1 MIGAEETSRY
11 RHDHNKAGTKN
22 AMKQNSRG
30 NTKEEYDTDGITY
43 SSELSF
49 FNWLQQ
55 QTKDSTAN
63 HWNKMVENKSG
74 LNKVQETLDVR

>member
-1 MIGAEETSRY
+1 MIILNAEVLPSDSSSEIYQAKSTYYVIGAEETSRY

-49 FNWLQQ
+49 FN
-55 QTKDSTAN
+55 
-63 HWNKMVENKSG
+63 
-74 LNKVQETLDVR
+74 